1 MSNNEEVNNTAQRA
15 LAQSSQVTEDQE
27 YLQDL
32 PQASTS
38 LENSQA
44 QVEVLSKLVNTLVES
59 MSANRNQRDPLPRL
73 SKDGEKV
80 HPRDFRPSH
89 YESCPTA
96 THERV
101 LWLENINLDL
111 KLNQAGISIKWHDVD
126 KSLLC
131 RADYDAIETA
141 PTMHTFSEIDI
152 TVPYS
157 AIFSSSQE
165 SCLVSIVDNRNTNC
179 LVPIPTRIWKA
190 LSAQVFGLL
199 KPRIGNSLRS
209 FYQTV
214 SNFDGH
220 ALICKLRCEI
230 GNGITKSPLECLE
243 ERAALITLSGLS
255 EWPSVRGD
263 LMQLMADWE
272 QAVKDSAVLPCLF
285 KI

>member
-15 LAQSSQVTEDQE
+15 LAQSSQIIEDQGS
-27 YLQDL
+27 LQDL
-32 PQASTS
+32 SQASES
-38 LENSQA
+38 LATSQA

-59 MSANRNQRDPLPRL
+59 MNANRNQREPLPRL

-111 KLNQAGISIKWHDVD
+111 KLNQAGIKWHDVD

-190 LSAQVFGLL
+190 LSAQVYGLL
-199 KPRIGNSLRS
+199 KPEIGKSLRY

-214 SNFDGH
+214 SNLDGH
-220 ALICKLRCEI
+220 ALICKLRCELVI
-230 GNGITKSPLECLE
+230 
-243 ERAALITLSGLS
+243 AF
-255 EWPSVRGD
+255 PSLHQDV
-263 LMQLMADWE
+263 
-272 QAVKDSAVLPCLF
+272 
-285 KI
+285 